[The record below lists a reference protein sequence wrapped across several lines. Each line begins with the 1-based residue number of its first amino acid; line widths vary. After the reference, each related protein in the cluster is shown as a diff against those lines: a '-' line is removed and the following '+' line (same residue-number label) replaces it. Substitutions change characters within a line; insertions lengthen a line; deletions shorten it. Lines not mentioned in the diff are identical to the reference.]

1 MKARK
6 YMYTVGIDLGGTNIA
21 AGICDSDLN
30 LIIKGSVPTMAS
42 REPELIVK
50 DMAALVD
57 SLLQKAGISY
67 SEIAYAG
74 IAAPGSVNPETG
86 VVEYSNNIQMSNF
99 PICDIFKTYSKIQKV
114 YIANDANAAALGEAL
129 AGAAKGADVSVMIT
143 LGTGV
148 GGGVVIGGKIFAGG
162 VNFSGTELGHT
173 VLVSGG
179 RQCTCGRRGCFEAYA
194 SASAL
199 ISMTKEVMTELE
211 LKKINSSLF
220 DIASRSGKV
229 SARTAFD
236 AMRAG
241 DPYGKA
247 LVDKYIAYLAAGIT
261 NIINIFQPEIIT
273 IGGGVSNEKET
284 LVAPLREIVSSEQY
298 TRGQAV
304 KTKIAVAS
312 LGNDAGIVGAA
323 GLGR

>member
-1 MKARK
+1 MFSI
-6 YMYTVGIDLGGTNIA
+6 GIDLGGTNIA
-21 AGICDSDLN
+21 VGLCNEALEIVDKLST
-30 LIIKGSVPTMAS
+30 PTKAE
-42 REPELIVK
+42 RGADAIVA
-50 DMAALVD
+50 DMAMVSKALLERNSI
-57 SLLQKAGISY
+57 SLSEISY
-67 SEIAYAG
+67 VG
-74 IAAPGSVNPETG
+74 IAAPGSVNSAEG
-86 VVEYSNNIQMSNF
+86 VIEYSNNIKMENF
-99 PICDIFKTYSKIQKV
+99 PMVEKFKRHFPTDRV
-114 YIANDANAAALGEAL
+114 YIENDANAAALGEAL
-129 AGAAKGADVSVMIT
+129 GGAAKGTGSSVMIT

-148 GGGVVIGGKIFAGG
+148 GSGIIMNGKIFSGCINSAGA
-162 VNFSGTELGHT
+162 ELGHT
-173 VLVSGG
+173 VIEFGG

-304 KTKIAVAS
+304 KAKIAVAS